1 MKHTVLI
8 RLIYRVLRFSAS
20 GNICK
25 ENTRN
30 KSMRI
35 GFKALPYSQKQFKT
49 LMLYLILAEPPSF
62 AQDRNLIEELIIC
75 L

>member
-1 MKHTVLI
+1 MKYTVLI
-8 RLIYRVLRFSAS
+8 KLIYRVLRSSAP

-30 KSMRI
+30 NSMRI
-35 GFKALPYSQKQFKT
+35 GFKVLPYSQKQFKT
-49 LMLYLILAEPPSF
+49 LMLYLILAGPPSF
-62 AQDRNLIEELIIC
+62 AQDRNLIEGLIMF